1 MPHRRFRSTLQMRNT
16 PNIRRDDLRGRSG
29 LQVAEFAVAQLRGQ
43 FRLQNAVSASRAA
56 AEVGIAAG

>member
-1 MPHRRFRSTLQMRNT
+1 MPHRRFRTALQMRNT
-16 PNIRRDDLRGRSG
+16 PNIRRDDLRRRSG

-43 FRLQNAVSASRAA
+43 FGLQNAVGARRAA